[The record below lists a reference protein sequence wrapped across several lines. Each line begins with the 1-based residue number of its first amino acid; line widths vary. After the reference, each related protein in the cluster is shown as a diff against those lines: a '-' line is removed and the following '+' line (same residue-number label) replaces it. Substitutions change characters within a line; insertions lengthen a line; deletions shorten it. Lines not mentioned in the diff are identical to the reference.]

1 MICLQKDCHLINYF
15 NILFSMSAETAR
27 RADSVLEVILLRC
40 GLLYLSRFALLLLLL
55 LLLFITPKRQH
66 SKTQAIQEI
75 HKHNT

>member
-1 MICLQKDCHLINYF
+1 MFTERLSSDK
-15 NILFSMSAETAR
+15 LFQHSVSSLSAETAR

-55 LLLFITPKRQH
+55 LLFITPKRQH